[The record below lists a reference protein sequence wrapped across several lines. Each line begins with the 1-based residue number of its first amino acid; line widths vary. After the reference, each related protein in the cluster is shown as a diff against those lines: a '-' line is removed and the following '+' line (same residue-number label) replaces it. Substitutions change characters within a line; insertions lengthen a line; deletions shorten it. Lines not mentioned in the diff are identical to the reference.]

1 MTECRSPLRR
11 ATAALA
17 LIVAIALPSGA
28 LSGCGQTTRV
38 KAGATVSIALREY
51 RITPQKV
58 STADGS
64 LTLQI
69 TNDGRLTH
77 DLVIASGDG
86 VRQAASA
93 PIAPGQTDSLVT
105 SLAPGTYV
113 MSSSRAND
121 KALGTDGTLV
131 VG

>member
-1 MTECRSPLRR
+1 MTECRPPLRR

-17 LIVAIALPSGA
+17 LIVAIAFASVA
-28 LSGCGQTTRV
+28 LSGCGQTARV

-51 RITPQKV
+51 RITPQRV
-58 STADGS
+58 RTADGS
-64 LTLQI
+64 LTIQI

-86 VRQAASA
+86 TRRAASA
-93 PIAPGQTDSLVT
+93 PIAPGQTGSLVT

-113 MSSSRAND
+113 MSSSIEND
-121 KALGTDGTLV
+121 RALGTSGTLI